1 MRKVKFQFTYTEDP
15 NSIEKHTGLSETIE
29 GQSQPIRDIIVKFQ
43 RGTLEMD
50 IQMPVYYDNIDDFN
64 AVDPTL
70 RPDYDI
76 TDAQSDLIALRQTIA
91 EKNAIIAEQQKTL
104 STTKTGV
111 IAEEAV
117 ASEVT
122 Q

>member
-29 GQSQPIRDIIVKFQ
+29 GQSQPIREILVKFQ

-64 AVDPTL
+64 ATDPTL

-76 TDAQSDLIALRQTIA
+76 VDAQNDLITLRQQIA
-91 EKNAIIAEQQKTL
+91 EKNALLEQQKIALAAQETSL
-104 STTKTGV
+104 STNEPQTSA
-111 IAEEAV
+111 AE
-117 ASEVT
+117 
-122 Q
+122 

>member
-1 MRKVKFQFTYTEDP
+1 MKKVKFQLTYTEDP

-29 GQSQPIRDIIVKFQ
+29 GQSQPIREILVKFQ

-76 TDAQSDLIALRQTIA
+76 VDAHNDLINLRQQIA
-91 EKNAIIAEQQKTL
+91 EKNALIEQQKLAL
-104 STTKTGV
+104 SAQTTSESKD
-111 IAEEAV
+111 EQEAN
-117 ASEVT
+117 EV
-122 Q
+122 QQ